1 MNCHG
6 LKWFI
11 VLSAAVHAAVLFYW
25 TPPVR
30 EIGNPGR
37 VLQLA
42 MTDISGETATATA
55 DITHSEKQERTPKA
69 TVAKTRSPPVKPVN
83 DTATQPVPDQIPE
96 LAEATEAP
104 DPDPQPPEQQ
114 ESSDHASLT
123 SGSPDDIRQDT
134 DHHLRMS
141 ILELVTAQLKYPTIA
156 RRRGWQGIV
165 ILELHIESDG
175 HISRLHVTE
184 TSGYPVLDQ
193 AAISSLQLASVPHAG
208 QWLNGHAID
217 IMVPVEY
224 RLTGG

>member
-11 VLSAAVHAAVLFYW
+11 VLSAAVHAAVLFFW

-42 MTDISGETATATA
+42 MTDISGETAATSA
-55 DITHSEKQERTPKA
+55 DMTRSDIQEEP
-69 TVAKTRSPPVKPVN
+69 VAQTRSPPVKPVN
-83 DTATQPVPDQIPE
+83 DTATQPVPNRIPE
-96 LAEATEAP
+96 AAEAPGP
-104 DPDPQPPEQQ
+104 DPNPPEQQ
-114 ESSDHASLT
+114 ESSDQASLP
-123 SGSPDDIRQDT
+123 SGSPDDIRQDA

-217 IMVPVEY
+217 IRVPVEY
-224 RLTGG
+224 RLTGS